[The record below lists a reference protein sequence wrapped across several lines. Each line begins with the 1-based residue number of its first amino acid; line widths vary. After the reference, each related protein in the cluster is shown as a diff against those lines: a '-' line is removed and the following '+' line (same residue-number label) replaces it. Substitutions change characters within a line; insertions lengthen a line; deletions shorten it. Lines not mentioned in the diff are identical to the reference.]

1 MLQSEISE
9 RVIAG
14 EKLWCILIDPDKLP
28 FKEVTDFILM
38 TNQSSCDFILVGD
51 SLGNV
56 FQGNETTLSV
66 ELDNMIY
73 HGQIVGKALKNAHL
87 CVDMPFMSYQASEDT
102 ALLNMGNVIKKT
114 GAQSVK
120 IEMNFSLL
128 NLVGLASQS
137 GIPIVAHVGLCPQ
150 SYNTYGGYKKKGKNK

>member
-1 MLQSEISE
+1 MKKTLQELVAMKQ
-9 RVIAG
+9 RK
-14 EKLWCILIDPDKLP
+14 EKIVALTSYDFQTAQILD
-28 FKEVTDFILM
+28 EH
-38 TNQSSCDFILVGD
+38 CDFILVGD

-102 ALLNMGNVIKKT
+102 ALLNMGNVIKK
-114 GAQSVK
+114 
-120 IEMNFSLL
+120 NW
-128 NLVGLASQS
+128 
-137 GIPIVAHVGLCPQ
+137 CPV
-150 SYNTYGGYKKKGKNK
+150 SKN